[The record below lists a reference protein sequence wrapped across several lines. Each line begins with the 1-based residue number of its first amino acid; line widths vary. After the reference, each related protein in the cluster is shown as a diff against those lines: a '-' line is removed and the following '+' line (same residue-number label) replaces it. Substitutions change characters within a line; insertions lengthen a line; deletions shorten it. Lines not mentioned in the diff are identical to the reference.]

1 MIAFSCVL
9 RDPCRGAYQEFGPD
23 EGGWDVRVVYYMMVA
38 AGADLS
44 RGEVRGKFH
53 CVAPLPVAPVKVPQ
67 RRFSR
72 CGVYTGLSRCQFEDG
87 FDFFDVRLRAERF
100 DETFA
105 RVVVR
110 LVRLAH
116 LARVVYRRHAT
127 QVRVEPVKVF
137 SKDAHHSVHLCD
149 AATAHVDWVKV
160 VEPFFDPFDTSGPTV
175 RDLAKVDPFPAV
187 LRGSNHEADSAGFTG
202 FVRGR
207 PWLAL
212 CIPT

>member
-1 MIAFSCVL
+1 
-9 RDPCRGAYQEFGPD
+9 
-23 EGGWDVRVVYYMMVA
+23 MMVA

-44 RGEVRGKFH
+44 RGEVRGKLH
-53 CVAPLPVAPVKVPQ
+53 RVAPPPVAPVKVPQ

-72 CGVYTGLSRCQFEDG
+72 CGVYTGPSRCPFEDG
-87 FDFFDVRLRAERF
+87 LDFFDVRLCAERF

-116 LARVVYRRHAT
+116 LARVVYRCHAA
-127 QVRVEPVKVF
+127 QVRVEPVEVF
-137 SKDAHHSVHLCD
+137 SKDAHHSVRLCD
-149 AATAHVDWVKV
+149 AAATHGDWVKV
-160 VEPFFDPFDTSGPTV
+160 VEPFFDPFDSSGPTV
-175 RDLAKVDPFPAV
+175 WDLAKVDPVPAV
-187 LRGSNHEADSAGFTG
+187 RRGSSHGADSAGFTG

-207 PWLAL
+207 SWLAL